1 MASKL
6 HQYFPVGTML
16 KCVIVSTDSSKHGHS
31 KIRLSINP
39 ENVNSSLTSNSVCPN
54 MVISG
59 YITSEED
66 HGYSVDLGIKGMKGF
81 LLKKMVS
88 GRSLKSPLAPDA
100 PNKIIFVVIHTCKCD
115 YIPCIPN

>member
-6 HQYFPVGTML
+6 HNYFPVGTML
-16 KCVIVSTDSSKHGHS
+16 KCVVVSTDSSKHGHS

-66 HGYSVDLGIKGMKGF
+66 YGYSVALGIKGMKGF

-88 GRSLKSPLAPDA
+88 GRSLKSPLASDA
-100 PNKIIFVVIHTCKCD
+100 PNKIIFVVIHTCKRD